1 MFFFSEW
8 EYSWT
13 HVIRMFWGFGNS
25 FELDDFLNY
34 RIFKS
39 SVNRLNLFK
48 VLIVSST
55 SFFQGYA
62 ICSLDSSS
70 SFSSSSSIITSV
82 GCSENSETIYSTEK
96 SRDWLVRSR
105 KCTSRNV
112 ELSGSFFVRS
122 IFVKLFQWFILCFI
136 LCFQCFIQCFIL
148 FIKVTSLCFLFV
160 VILNT
165 INKQFSFMH

>member
-1 MFFFSEW
+1 ML
-8 EYSWT
+8 
-13 HVIRMFWGFGNS
+13 WGFGNS
-25 FELDDFLNY
+25 FELDDFSNY

-70 SFSSSSSIITSV
+70 SFSSSSSVITSV
-82 GCSENSETIYSTEK
+82 GCSENLETIYSTEK

-105 KCTSRNV
+105 KCTSRDV

-122 IFVKLFQWFILCFI
+122 IFVKLFQCFI
-136 LCFQCFIQCFIL
+136 LCF
-148 FIKVTSLCFLFV
+148 
-160 VILNT
+160 
-165 INKQFSFMH
+165 